1 MFIHNTRHNMMP
13 FGKTHIFPGDNK
25 LSPKQVAALKPYEAG
40 LKSAIAA
47 GWLTVN
53 ETPVENLREDTSADQ
68 VATLFGAPEKVAE
81 TVTPVEDTEVDANA
95 PTTVTTFTGSAP
107 AMGDSLAEM
116 LRKRNEEG

>member
-81 TVTPVEDTEVDANA
+81 TVTPVDPASVAVEFAGKPLTE
-95 PTTVTTFTGSAP
+95 TVP
-107 AMGDSLAEM
+107 GDSLAEM